1 MNFGQNSR
9 LGPSPADTVT
19 ECADCFATNAEG
31 EEMHDA
37 ARGKR
42 EGRNPSCRFFI
53 ILSSLSSF
61 SFKYAELETHPFC
74 FWDANSL
81 KVHAISDIVTACH
94 MLRSPLYHKPIPML
108 TKNWN
113 TWPFIKVTNNFIW
126 SQLNVNIIRQVLV
139 SQPIAPE
146 LDSTLN

>member
-1 MNFGQNSR
+1 MLQ
-9 LGPSPADTVT
+9 
-19 ECADCFATNAEG
+19 EG
-31 EEMHDA
+31 
-37 ARGKR
+37 RGKGGTLR
-42 EGRNPSCRFFI
+42 ADSSSFSP
-53 ILSSLSSF
+53 LSSLSSF

-113 TWPFIKVTNNFIW
+113 T
-126 SQLNVNIIRQVLV
+126 
-139 SQPIAPE
+139 
-146 LDSTLN
+146 